1 MPARITPADIEEM
14 RQVADECNYVATEIA
29 RRMYASIGTVTN
41 WSTAGYLTR
50 NGETLRQAKA
60 RRYAERVTALTVQHH
75 GDVHAIAAALGLP
88 LASAR
93 HLVYRSGL
101 AKAARDALA
110 PPRRCIE
117 CGAEFQDTNARRLLC
132 SGECKRVRELR
143 KLAHQTAIRAGRDP
157 YAPRGRELLEGRY
170 RDALWRTF
178 GNVAQAARIVGCGAA
193 NIWDSLN
200 RWGLREYLER
210 CKASEFSAERLAEII
225 EDAGWS
231 IVRAGKTY
239 GKPHS
244 WLRRA
249 ATRAGALHLVTHAP
263 CPRCGQMCPRAA
275 LKGKRMFCGDDCRDR
290 AAAEYEQRK
299 YAAQRAAMGKT
310 VRRKACI
317 NRSPSSAASAETP
330 R

>member
-1 MPARITPADIEEM
+1 MPARITPADIEQM
-14 RQVADECNYVATEIA
+14 RQVADECDYVATEIA
-29 RRMYASIGTVTN
+29 RRMFASIGTVTN

-50 NGETLRQAKA
+50 NGETLREAKA
-60 RRYAERVTALTVQHH
+60 RRYAERVTALTAQHH
-75 GDVHAIAAALGLP
+75 GDVHAIAAALDMP

-110 PPRRCIE
+110 LPRRCIE

-132 SGECKRVRELR
+132 SDECRRVRELR
-143 KLAHQTAIRAGRDP
+143 KHAHQTAIRAGRDP
-157 YAPRGRELLEGRY
+157 YAPRGRELLEGCY

-178 GNVAQAARIVGCGAA
+178 GNVAQAARIVGCSAA

-225 EDAGWS
+225 QDAGWS
-231 IVRAGKTY
+231 IIGAGKAH
-239 GKPHS
+239 GKPHN
-244 WLRRA
+244 WFRRA

-263 CPRCGQMCPRAA
+263 CLRCGRMCPRAA

-299 YAAQRAAMGKT
+299 YAVKRAAMGKT
-310 VRRKACI
+310 IRRTACI
-317 NRSPSSAASAETP
+317 SSSPSSAASAATP
-330 R
+330 K